1 MDIYVARQ
9 PIFDC
14 NNKSIGYE
22 LLFRSNLENIYTGED
37 GDRST
42 LEVINNTFLSIGF
55 DNVIGCKKA
64 FINLSES
71 LLMANFMT
79 ALPPKYVVIEILET
93 VEPTTEVIERCKELK
108 NIGYTL
114 ALDDFVF
121 ESKYNKLLDIVDIV
135 KVDFT
140 ISDGVA
146 RKEIFKLVKNKNI
159 MFLAEKVETKQEYL
173 EAISYGY
180 TYFQG
185 YFFCKP
191 EIITGKDIPANKMI
205 YLRLIKELNNK
216 EFCVDKLEELIMK
229 DVSITYKLLK
239 MLNSSAFCIK
249 TKITSIKLAI
259 NMLGQEEIV
268 KWLYLLVIRGI
279 GLDNPEELVT
289 LSLERAKF
297 CEQIAILSNNKQIA
311 FNAYL
316 TGMLSTM
323 DAILNLPMEKILDE
337 LLIGENIRLAL
348 TKGSNTLGSIYM
360 LVKDYE
366 KGNWD
371 RVTTL
376 SYELDINKGD
386 ISSTYLNVLN
396 WIKDM

>member
-22 LLFRSNLENIYTGED
+22 LLFRSNLENKYTGED

-93 VEPTTEVIERCKELK
+93 VEPTTEIIERCKELK

-121 ESKYNKLLDIVDIV
+121 DSKYNKLLDIVDIV

-140 ISDGVA
+140 ISVGAA

-159 MFLAEKVETKQEYL
+159 KFLAEKVETKKN
-173 EAISYGY
+173 
-180 TYFQG
+180 T
-185 YFFCKP
+185 
-191 EIITGKDIPANKMI
+191 
-205 YLRLIKELNNK
+205 LRLFHMGI
-216 EFCVDKLEELIMK
+216 LIFK
-229 DVSITYKLLK
+229 
-239 MLNSSAFCIK
+239 
-249 TKITSIKLAI
+249 
-259 NMLGQEEIV
+259 
-268 KWLYLLVIRGI
+268 GI
-279 GLDNPEELVT
+279 FL
-289 LSLERAKF
+289 
-297 CEQIAILSNNKQIA
+297 
-311 FNAYL
+311 
-316 TGMLSTM
+316 
-323 DAILNLPMEKILDE
+323 
-337 LLIGENIRLAL
+337 
-348 TKGSNTLGSIYM
+348 
-360 LVKDYE
+360 
-366 KGNWD
+366 
-371 RVTTL
+371 
-376 SYELDINKGD
+376 
-386 ISSTYLNVLN
+386 
-396 WIKDM
+396 